1 MNKQHR
7 QLLGIGD
14 KEARQKDDF
23 YATPPEAVDK
33 LLSVEKF
40 QGSIF
45 EPCCGQG
52 HISEALK
59 RHGYQVESSDL
70 VDRGYGA
77 SRIDFLFE
85 REQRDN
91 IITNPPFKL
100 ATKMAEHSQMIAR
113 NKTALL
119 LKIQFLEGVERYE
132 LFKEFPPVRV
142 WVFSKRVTTMKDGDE
157 SIRNGMF
164 CLAWFVWE
172 TGYVGKTNVGWI
184 L

>member
-1 MNKQHR
+1 MNTHR

-14 KEARQKDDF
+14 KENRQKDDF
-23 YATPPEAVDK
+23 YATPPEAVED
-33 LLSVEKF
+33 LLKVEDF
-40 QGSIF
+40 NGGIY
-45 EPCCGQG
+45 EPCCGMG
-52 HISEALK
+52 HISKLLESK
-59 RHGYQVESSDL
+59 GYEVESSDL
-70 VDRGYGA
+70 VDRGYGTP
-77 SRIDFLFE
+77 RIDFLFE

-100 ATKMAEHSQMIAR
+100 ATKIAEHCQMVSR
-113 NKTALL
+113 KKTALL
-119 LKIQFLEGVERYE
+119 LKIQFLEGVERFQ

-164 CLAWFVWE
+164 CLGWFIWE
-172 TGYVGKTNVGWI
+172 TGYVGKTDLGWI

>member
-1 MNKQHR
+1 MNTHR

-14 KEARQKDDF
+14 KENRQKDDF
-23 YATPPEAVDK
+23 YATPPEAVED
-33 LLSVEKF
+33 LLKVEDF
-40 QGSIF
+40 NGGIY
-45 EPCCGQG
+45 EPCCGMG
-52 HISEALK
+52 HISKLLESK
-59 RHGYQVESSDL
+59 GYEVESSDL
-70 VDRGYGA
+70 VDRGYGTP
-77 SRIDFLFE
+77 RIDFLFE

-113 NKTALL
+113 KKTALF

-132 LFKEFPPVRV
+132 LFKEFPPIRV

-164 CLAWFVWE
+164 CLGWFIWE
-172 TGYVGKTNVGWI
+172 TGYTGKTDLGWI
-184 L
+184 I